1 MEITMVDESVA
12 NARAVEEFYKPMS
25 AEESHEF
32 KIKSFIE
39 AARGDMSAK
48 APFNYGHEGATVCDM
63 MEFALNTKG
72 GVTLAS
78 LFAFLAEWSKGDDE
92 AYDML
97 EKMADQFIW
106 RAF

>member
-1 MEITMVDESVA
+1 MVDDSI
-12 NARAVEEFYKPMS
+12 NNMKAVERHYAPMS
-25 AEESHEF
+25 SEESYET
-32 KIKSFIE
+32 KIKAFIE

-48 APFNYGHEGATVCDM
+48 APFNYGHEGATVSDM
-63 MEFALNTKG
+63 MQFALNTKG

-78 LFAFLAEWSKGDDE
+78 LFAFLGELSKGDDE
-92 AYDML
+92 AYEML

>member
-1 MEITMVDESVA
+1 MCDDSINMA
-12 NARAVEEFYKPMS
+12 NDVERYFSDNADNNDVKT
-25 AEESHEF
+25 
-32 KIKSFIE
+32 FIN

-78 LFAFLAEWSKGDDE
+78 LFAYLGKMSKDDDE
-92 AYDML
+92 AYAML
-97 EKMADQFIW
+97 EAMADQFIW
-106 RAF
+106 IAK